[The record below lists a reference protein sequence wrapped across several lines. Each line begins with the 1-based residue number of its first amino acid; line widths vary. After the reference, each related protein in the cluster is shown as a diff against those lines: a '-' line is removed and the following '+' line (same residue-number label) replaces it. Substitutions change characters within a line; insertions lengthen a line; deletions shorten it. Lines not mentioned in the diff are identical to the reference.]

1 MGTIYRVGII
11 GLGRMG
17 STIDDE
23 GHTSLPYSVGASCSA
38 SKHLELVAGCDLM
51 SERRTDFA
59 ERWGVSAVYEDYRE
73 MVEKERPDLVAVCTT
88 ATGLPKPGNEAPHSS
103 FRADAHAELAV
114 ALAELKV
121 PMLYVEKAMVCSMRR
136 ADEIRAA
143 VRRSGTQ
150 INTGVLRRFDNR
162 YDPVRT
168 AILEGRIGRPTAALH
183 YADTSLM
190 HGHIHSIDR
199 VLSEITTKDV
209 ENYKLARRR
218 SRYRHG
224 KKETCVSEAT
234 VNRELCALKVIFR
247 LAKQYGLIEFGPAN
261 GVKAYKEQPE
271 SPRLLDASEISA
283 LLREVPNH
291 LKALVACIVY
301 AGLRRSEVFRL
312 RWDDIDWKA
321 GEITV
326 ASRRGAHTK
335 NYASRTIPMNDALVD
350 YLQRH
355 SPVLVRISGHM
366 TKSPY
371 VFSRP
376 NGKPYTDVRDSL
388 RAAAHRAGIEGDV
401 KLQLLRHCFCSH
413 SLMQGA
419 DPRSLQR
426 WMGHRDL
433 RTTMGYSHTSPDHEK
448 AAMQRLRYDHGHNTV
463 TMASES

>member
-1 MGTIYRVGII
+1 M
-11 GLGRMG
+11 
-17 STIDDE
+17 
-23 GHTSLPYSVGASCSA
+23 
-38 SKHLELVAGCDLM
+38 
-51 SERRTDFA
+51 
-59 ERWGVSAVYEDYRE
+59 
-73 MVEKERPDLVAVCTT
+73 
-88 ATGLPKPGNEAPHSS
+88 
-103 FRADAHAELAV
+103 HAEL
-114 ALAELKV
+114 
-121 PMLYVEKAMVCSMRR
+121 PGY
-136 ADEIRAA
+136 
-143 VRRSGTQ
+143 
-150 INTGVLRRFDNR
+150 LR
-162 YDPVRT
+162 
-168 AILEGRIGRPTAALH
+168 H
-183 YADTSLM
+183 LM
-190 HGHIHSIDR
+190 FRQYGSKGI
-199 VLSEITTKDV
+199 
-209 ENYKLARRR
+209 
-218 SRYRHG
+218 RHG
-224 KKETCVSEAT
+224 LRISLQAPPLSLDGPETTAVM
-234 VNRELCALKVIFR
+234 
-247 LAKQYGLIEFGPAN
+247 
-261 GVKAYKEQPE
+261 
-271 SPRLLDASEISA
+271 
-283 LLREVPNH
+283 
-291 LKALVACIVY
+291 
-301 AGLRRSEVFRL
+301 RS
-312 RWDDIDWKA
+312 IDWKA